1 MPLPEAI
8 AKAVWQR
15 DGYQCKRCGK
25 KLKPGKAMLDL
36 HHKVFGD
43 TSEDPARLVTVC
55 KKCHEEI
62 HKLGLTK
69 MVKNGR

>member
-1 MPLPEAI
+1 MPLPEEV

-15 DGYQCKRCGK
+15 DGYRCKRCGK
-25 KLKPGKAMLDL
+25 KLKPGEAMLDL

-55 KKCHEEI
+55 KKCHDEI

-69 MVKNGR
+69 R